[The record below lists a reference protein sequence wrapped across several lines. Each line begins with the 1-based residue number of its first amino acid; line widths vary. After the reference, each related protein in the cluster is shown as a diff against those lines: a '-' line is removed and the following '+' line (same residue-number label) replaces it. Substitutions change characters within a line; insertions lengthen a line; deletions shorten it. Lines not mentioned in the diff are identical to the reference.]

1 MADCEERLDDWMEV
15 AKPAMWGTESPFNL
29 VEGGKEGLIKKLC
42 DVTSDVKMFPAD
54 KAPYGSHQVARLA
67 ARSDLPATN
76 ITHLGVFVE
85 MDKDPAH
92 VKNNVEF

>member
-54 KAPYGSHQVARLA
+54 KAPDGSHTWWLDSRPGQTSQRP
-67 ARSDLPATN
+67 RSRTS
-76 ITHLGVFVE
+76 E
-85 MDKDPAH
+85 YSSR
-92 VKNNVEF
+92 